1 MGQILITENQFKRL
15 FETGSNSAA
24 MDLDIY
30 VQPVSHDTSTGNNDL
45 IEVLEDIK
53 SMCNELS
60 NSLESG
66 KKLKQNQKTQIFKLY
81 DEFKANF
88 DSAISN
94 Q

>member
-1 MGQILITENQFKRL
+1 MSQILITEKQFKRL